1 MTAEPNNVPMKTP
14 LPIGSV
20 LGIIGGGQLGRMTA
34 IAATR
39 LGYRSVVLSQSADDP
54 AASVAH
60 HHILSD
66 YTDRIGLQK
75 FADLADVV
83 TYELEQLP
91 LDAVQWLAERV
102 PVVPDCRI
110 LEIAQDRISEKTFL
124 SSAGIP
130 TADWRPVRER
140 DKLLAALGEDG
151 RPAVFKVAYGGYD
164 GKGQAVIDSGL
175 GDAEVLEIWDRLS
188 AGADMAA
195 ILEQKLDFECE
206 LSVIVARDFNG
217 DMAAYDPAFNVH
229 KNHILDTS
237 TVPAPIDPKI
247 SKAAQEIAYDL
258 AAALDLVGLICLE
271 LFLMPSGEIFANEI
285 APRPHNSGHWTLD
298 AAYTDQFEQVVR
310 ATCGLPLGNTNRFI
324 DARMQNIIG
333 EDANN
338 IDQYVRQ
345 PNAKLHMY
353 GKRETR
359 PGRKMGHVTFL
370 GSAAD

>member
-1 MTAEPNNVPMKTP
+1 MTAEPNNAPMKNP

-39 LGYRSVVLSQSADDP
+39 LGYRTAVLSQSADDP

-66 YTDRIGLQK
+66 YTDRTGLQK

-91 LDAVQWLAERV
+91 LDAVRSLAERV

-140 DKLLAALGEDG
+140 DELLAALGEDG

-217 DMAAYDPAFNVH
+217 DMAAYDPAFNAH

-298 AAYTDQFEQVVR
+298 AAYTDQFEQLVR

-353 GKRETR
+353 GKGETR